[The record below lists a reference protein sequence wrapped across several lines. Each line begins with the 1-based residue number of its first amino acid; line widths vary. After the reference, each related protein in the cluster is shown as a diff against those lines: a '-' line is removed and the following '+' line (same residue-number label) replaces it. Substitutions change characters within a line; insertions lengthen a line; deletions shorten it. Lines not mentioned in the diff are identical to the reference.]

1 MAIPQAYPL
10 QRNGPTPIIF
20 FMHAYM
26 EDLERV
32 EKNGQIGGFSLL
44 GRCCCPSPNLNTI
57 FALTD

>member
-1 MAIPQAYPL
+1 
-10 QRNGPTPIIF
+10 
-20 FMHAYM
+20 MHAYM